1 MSGSAWVT
9 SWLVRPIAAGAFTVV
24 ESSPVTDLESTGR
37 QIVDAG
43 SYMVLGT
50 ADSDGRPWAS
60 PVWYAPEG
68 YRELFWVSSPEVQHS
83 RNIAVRPEISIVVFD
98 SRQPIGT
105 GQAVYMTATAEQV
118 AEGEEDR
125 GMEVF
130 SRRSQE
136 QRAPRQWSVDDV
148 RPPNPIRLY
157 RATVTAHSMLD
168 KSDQGPGYDHRTPVA
183 L

>member
-1 MSGSAWVT
+1 
-9 SWLVRPIAAGAFTVV
+9 VV
-24 ESSPVTDLESTGR
+24 ESAAVTGLESTGR

-68 YRELFWVSSPEVQHS
+68 YREFFWVSSPEVQHS
-83 RNIAVRPEISIVVFD
+83 RNIAVRPGISIVVFD

-118 AEGEEDR
+118 AEGAEDR

-130 SRRSQE
+130 SRRSRE
-136 QRAPRQWSVDDV
+136 QGAREWSVDDV
-148 RPPNPIRLY
+148 RPPNQIRLY
-157 RATVTAHSMLD
+157 LATVTAHSMLD
-168 KSDQGPGYDHRTPVA
+168 KSDRGPGYDHRTEVA

>member
-1 MSGSAWVT
+1 MLPDMTLKA
-9 SWLVRPIAAGAFTVV
+9 
-24 ESSPVTDLESTGR
+24 TGR
-37 QIVDAG
+37 EIIDSG

-50 ADSDGRPWAS
+50 ADEDGRPWAS
-60 PVWYAPEG
+60 PVWYAPED
-68 YRELFWVSSPEVQHS
+68 YRALFWVSSPEVQHS

-118 AEGEEDR
+118 SGADEEER
-125 GMEVF
+125 GMRIF

-136 QRAPRQWSVDDV
+136 QGAPPWTVDDV
-148 RPPNPIRLY
+148 RPSKPIRLY

-168 KSDQGPGYDHRTPVA
+168 KSDEGPGYDHRISVA